1 MRTVAGITEEIRW
14 VVFAHR
20 DVFIWRFSLCKTRG
34 WTWLEEKFLF
44 QFLKS
49 QESSARRFPWSGTGC
64 CRNPYAFRPETF
76 SISQGRS
83 NRRSIFEG
91 QGTASGIDSL
101 TAVPIG
107 NNWIFFR
114 RDCPR
119 YKSPY
124 IERTG
129 APRRASV
136 RYPGKEPRGRIS
148 RSIWTTTLPRLPF
161 EESLEKI
168 SCVAGEVGSEG
179 NRRHPVRY
187 RGVGEKEEP
196 QVAIIG

>member
-129 APRRASV
+129 APRGVRLSDILAKNPAGGFPGAFGRPPFPVYPLRRA
-136 RYPGKEPRGRIS
+136 
-148 RSIWTTTLPRLPF
+148 
-161 EESLEKI
+161 
-168 SCVAGEVGSEG
+168 
-179 NRRHPVRY
+179 
-187 RGVGEKEEP
+187 
-196 QVAIIG
+196 